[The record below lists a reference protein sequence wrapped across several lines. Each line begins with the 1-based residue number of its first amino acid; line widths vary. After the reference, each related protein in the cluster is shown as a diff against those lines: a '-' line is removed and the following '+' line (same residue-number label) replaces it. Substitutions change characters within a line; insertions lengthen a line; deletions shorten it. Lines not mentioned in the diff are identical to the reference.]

1 MFKKLSCLSR
11 MPDNYNKSISE
22 FVKLSLLPSYCIYV
36 NCLSVLLTCY

>member
-11 MPDNYNKSISE
+11 PPNNYNKRISV
-22 FVKLSLLPSYCIYV
+22 FVKLSLLQSYCIYM